1 MTDDQVVLADRY
13 KLSERLGRGGMAEV
27 RRAFDLRLERTVA
40 VKRLRVELAADP
52 SFQKRFQR
60 EAHAAASLNHPGI
73 AAVYDTGEQVD
84 ESTGVPVPF
93 LVMELV
99 DGPTLRDVL
108 REKGPMPAA
117 SALELTRVV
126 LGALAHSHAA
136 GIVHRD
142 IKPSNFLLTPKGDA

>member
-1 MTDDQVVLADRY
+1 MTDDQVILADRY
-13 KLSERLGRGGMAEV
+13 KLGDRLGRGGMAEV
-27 RRAFDLRLERTVA
+27 RKGFDLRLERTVA
-40 VKRLRVELAADP
+40 VKRLKVDLAADP

-84 ESTGVPVPF
+84 ESSGVPVPV

-108 REKGPMPAA
+108 RDEGPMPPDP
-117 SALELTRVV
+117 RP
-126 LGALAHSHAA
+126 GADPSGARSP
-136 GIVHRD
+136 GPQPCRRHRA
-142 IKPSNFLLTPKGDA
+142 P